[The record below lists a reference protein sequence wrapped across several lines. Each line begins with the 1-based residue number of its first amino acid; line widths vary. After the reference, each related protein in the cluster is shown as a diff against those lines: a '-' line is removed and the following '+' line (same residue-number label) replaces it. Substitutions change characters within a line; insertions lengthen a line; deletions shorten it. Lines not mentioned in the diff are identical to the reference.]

1 MIDETL
7 THCTCGKRLRV
18 IDSRARVYGN
28 VQAVWRRRKCYTC
41 NTLSYTIEMPA
52 QLAKRVLNLSSPAL
66 PVRKTTA
73 HVR

>member
-1 MIDETL
+1 MINCTL
-7 THCTCGKRLRV
+7 THCTCGKRLQV

-28 VQAVWRRRKCYTC
+28 TQAVWRRRKCYTC

-52 QLAKRVLNLSSPAL
+52 QLAKRVLTLATPSTPI
-66 PVRKTTA
+66 RKTST